1 MSLARGGNNY
11 PIHARDISHKAEV
24 SETWTQ
30 FGAEQACR
38 RLSVTFEAVANQQD
52 AVRAVIE
59 QRADAEREA
68 IWARQAR
75 AEQQVSPKSADRG
88 ERASCFDP
96 SCLLLAVAAA
106 FGCEAERKR
115 LSRERQCSLVE
126 RCPSSSFGPSS
137 LVSV

>member
-75 AEQQVSPKSADRG
+75 AEQQVSPNRPTEVSAHPV
-88 ERASCFDP
+88 SI
-96 SCLLLAVAAA
+96 LVAY
-106 FGCEAERKR
+106 FWPWLPR
-115 LSRERQCSLVE
+115 LVARRSE
-126 RCPSSSFGPSS
+126 
-137 LVSV
+137 SVCQENDSVRW